1 MEERSTKLVI
11 TSNSSGPTQRILHPE
26 VRRKMT
32 STKTPTE
39 RERNRETENN
49 LRDDIDSELAGGL
62 KEVRVREKIC
72 ERDTE

>member
-26 VRRKMT
+26 VRR
-32 STKTPTE
+32 KTPTE